1 MISAA
6 NNHAP
11 NWTEAGGLQYR
22 GTVAAEAQKQ
32 WACEFNEAHPGQSA
46 EL

>member
-22 GTVAAEAQKQ
+22 GTVAAEQ
-32 WACEFNEAHPGQSA
+32 WPCEFNEARLAQSA